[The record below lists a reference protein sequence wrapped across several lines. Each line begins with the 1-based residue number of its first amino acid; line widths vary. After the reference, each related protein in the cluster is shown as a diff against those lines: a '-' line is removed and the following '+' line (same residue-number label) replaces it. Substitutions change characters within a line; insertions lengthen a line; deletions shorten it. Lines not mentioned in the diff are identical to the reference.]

1 MKEEIPI
8 DPEKEVVA
16 AIVHLVD
23 FHKLDDGRVV
33 ARLPYEM
40 AVYEQ
45 DLFQRTSNFLVS
57 IGGSLQKEYQGFVFS
72 VNFDYQGVIHG
83 LLDADGG
90 AEFISGDRSSEA
102 HHIVQADSFPEE
114 YSRGESAK
122 GGGKIEADD
131 LILLGI
137 F

>member
-23 FHKLDDGRVV
+23 FQKLDDGRVV

-90 AEFISGDRSSEA
+90 AEFISGDGSIEVQ
-102 HHIVQADSFPEE
+102 HIVQADSFPED
-114 YSRGESAK
+114 SPRGESAK
-122 GGGKIEADD
+122 GRGRTEAVD

>member
-23 FHKLDDGRVV
+23 FQKLDDGRVV

-40 AVYEQ
+40 AAYEQ

-57 IGGSLQKEYQGFVFS
+57 IGGSLQKEYQGFVFP

-90 AEFISGDRSSEA
+90 AQFISGDRSSEVQ
-102 HHIVQADSFPEE
+102 HHSPGRLVSRRVF
-114 YSRGESAK
+114 SRGECKRRRKDRGS
-122 GGGKIEADD
+122 
-131 LILLGI
+131 
-137 F
+137 

>member
-23 FHKLDDGRVV
+23 FQKLDDGRVV

-45 DLFQRTSNFLVS
+45 TLFQRTSNFLVS
-57 IGGSLQKEYQGFVFS
+57 IGGSLQREYQGFVFP

-90 AEFISGDRSSEA
+90 AEFISGDRSSEVQ
-102 HHIVQADSFPEE
+102 HIVQADSFPEV

-122 GGGKIEADD
+122 RRARTEAVD